1 MNTTLWTKNY
11 TRLIIATVFGCI
23 GGIASNFALSF
34 LVFDET
40 NSILASSIIL
50 AIQFIPGF
58 IVPLIL
64 APCMDRFSRKIFLV
78 GGDIINGILYLL
90 AGMYLMHYPFHY
102 VGYLFFSLFLSMI
115 SSADQLAYN
124 SIYPNVIPKGMEEK
138 GYSISAL
145 LYPVLQVIMMP
156 FAAILMEWVGISW
169 ILLMQ
174 GVFSILA
181 AIIESKVEIDQK
193 LKKDK
198 QRFNISLWYQDIKEV
213 INYLK
218 NEKGLKR
225 MFSYMALVNG
235 VNVGY
240 SPLLV
245 AFFRVTPGL
254 TSAMYALF
262 SVAEFIGRTI
272 GGVLHYHVKIEKK
285 KRFYCVY
292 GINQIYLIMDM
303 CLLWIP
309 YPWMLIN
316 RGVCGFLGIHSATTR
331 QSTIQQYVPDHI
343 RARVNAYLDICI
355 LFMGSIS
362 TVLIGI
368 MGEYLD
374 AQTTITLCAFF
385 VLVYYIITIW
395 MKRSEI
401 KKVYENTCIE

>member
-1 MNTTLWTKNY
+1 MNKTLWTKNY
-11 TRLIIATVFGCI
+11 TRLIVATIFGCI

-40 NSILASSIIL
+40 KSTLASAIIL

-78 GGDIINGILYLL
+78 GGDVINGILYLV
-90 AGMYLMHYPFHY
+90 AGIYLMNYPFHY
-102 VGYLFFSLFLSMI
+102 VGYLFFSLFLAMI
-115 SSADQLAYN
+115 NSADMLAYN

-156 FAAILMEWVGISW
+156 IAALLMEWVGISW

-174 GVFSILA
+174 GVFSIVA
-181 AIIESKVEIDQK
+181 AIIECKVEVNQK
-193 LKKDK
+193 LKKDNQK
-198 QRFNISLWYQDIKEV
+198 FNISLWWQDIKEV
-213 INYLK
+213 VDYLK
-218 NEKGLKR
+218 KEKGLKR
-225 MFSYMALVNG
+225 MFSYMAMTNG
-235 VNVGY
+235 INTGY
-240 SPLLV
+240 SPVLV
-245 AFFRVTPGL
+245 SFFRMTSGF

-262 SVAEFIGRTI
+262 SAAEFIGRSI

-285 KRFYCVY
+285 KQFYFVY
-292 GINQIYLIMDM
+292 GINQIYQIMDM

-316 RGVCGFLGIHSATTR
+316 RGVCGFLGINSATTR
-331 QSTIQQYVPDHI
+331 QSAIQQYIPDHI
-343 RARVNAYLDICI
+343 RARLNAYLDISI
-355 LFMGSIS
+355 LFMSSIF
-362 TVLIGI
+362 TILIGF
-368 MGEYLD
+368 MGEYLE
-374 AQTTITLCAFF
+374 ARVTITLCAIFMF
-385 VLVYYIITIW
+385 IFYVRTIW

-401 KKVYENTCIE
+401 KKVYENAGVE